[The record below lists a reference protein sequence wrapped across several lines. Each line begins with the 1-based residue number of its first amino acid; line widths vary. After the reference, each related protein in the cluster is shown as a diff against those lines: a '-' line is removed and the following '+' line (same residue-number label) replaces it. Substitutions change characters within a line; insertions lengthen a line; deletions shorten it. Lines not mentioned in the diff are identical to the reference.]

1 MSVPQSGLVASTK
14 CLEPYKS
21 VAWRDFLASAR
32 LSGPRTHFS
41 FLLGYVLIFLRTGF
55 PSRFRVFLLHRHEAS
70 PTRYAIILTILIL
83 PLIETRQSAFSFQA

>member
-1 MSVPQSGLVASTK
+1 MSVLHSGLVASTT

-21 VAWRDFLASAR
+21 VAWRNFLANAR

-41 FLLGYVLIFLRTGF
+41 FLLGYVLIFR
-55 PSRFRVFLLHRHEAS
+55 PPAFRVFS
-70 PTRYAIILTILIL
+70 PDRQEWLSYSYAIILANLIL